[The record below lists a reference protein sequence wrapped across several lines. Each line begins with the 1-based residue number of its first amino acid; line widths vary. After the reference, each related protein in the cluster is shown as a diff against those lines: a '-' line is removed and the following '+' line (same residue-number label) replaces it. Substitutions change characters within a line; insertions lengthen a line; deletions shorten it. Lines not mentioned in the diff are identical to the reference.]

1 MLRYLTNTVNAYLL
15 NDEDGSRTKAV
26 FSGAHPPSA
35 DQSSIASLLD
45 TLAEFERNITYNTNI
60 IREANRKINKKKEHR
75 VVIEKCSRVLAAVCS
90 PLDKPPQQA
99 GMQMASFS
107 EQSCPD
113 ESESLLESGL
123 FHSHLVMHLCGV
135 ISTERAERF
144 KQVLFRS
151 CRSNV
156 VTKTQPIDEKMID
169 NSTGQLVSKCVF
181 IVFVTAE
188 EMFKKV
194 RQICNAFN
202 CSMYECDR
210 MTQEQRGELIVRK
223 GLQESDIS
231 KDHQVVKMTELQN
244 AEDFWK
250 VVHSID
256 SWKELIHSTCVIYS
270 HLNKFRMVT
279 SDGHSGQ
286 YMAVHAW
293 IPAAREAEIS
303 AAFGTGRDGKFI
315 LEESPSPS
323 AVIPTYF
330 PTDKFTGAFQG
341 IVNAYGIARYQE
353 INPGLF
359 AIIFFPFLFAVMFG
373 DLLHGSFLLIFAL
386 SCIHYE
392 DQLKDVDNEMFKM
405 PFQGR
410 YLILVMSIMSLYM
423 GFIYN
428 ELASVPLNLFG
439 SAWPEYYGD
448 VQPDP
453 EVYTLVH
460 HGGTPYPFGLDPAW
474 GWAEQNIKFTNSLK
488 MKMSIILGVTQ
499 MTLGVLLKA
508 VNQIYWKQPKNQPD
522 PDKRYTAGIV
532 LIHESNPE
540 LCFFMFTFGYLVILI
555 FAKWS
560 TNWNTAGAG
569 RIEYPRGPPQIINTL
584 IDFAMAKPVEHQ
596 NVLLFPE

>member
-1 MLRYLTNTVNAYLL
+1 
-15 NDEDGSRTKAV
+15 
-26 FSGAHPPSA
+26 
-35 DQSSIASLLD
+35 
-45 TLAEFERNITYNTNI
+45 
-60 IREANRKINKKKEHR
+60 
-75 VVIEKCSRVLAAVCS
+75 
-90 PLDKPPQQA
+90 
-99 GMQMASFS
+99 
-107 EQSCPD
+107 
-113 ESESLLESGL
+113 
-123 FHSHLVMHLCGV
+123 
-135 ISTERAERF
+135 
-144 KQVLFRS
+144 
-151 CRSNV
+151 
-156 VTKTQPIDEKMID
+156 
-169 NSTGQLVSKCVF
+169 
-181 IVFVTAE
+181 
-188 EMFKKV
+188 
-194 RQICNAFN
+194 
-202 CSMYECDR
+202 
-210 MTQEQRGELIVRK
+210 
-223 GLQESDIS
+223 
-231 KDHQVVKMTELQN
+231 
-244 AEDFWK
+244 
-250 VVHSID
+250 
-256 SWKELIHSTCVIYS
+256 
-270 HLNKFRMVT
+270 
-279 SDGHSGQ
+279 
-286 YMAVHAW
+286 
-293 IPAAREAEIS
+293 
-303 AAFGTGRDGKFI
+303 
-315 LEESPSPS
+315 
-323 AVIPTYF
+323 
-330 PTDKFTGAFQG
+330 
-341 IVNAYGIARYQE
+341 
-353 INPGLF
+353 
-359 AIIFFPFLFAVMFG
+359 MFG

-474 GWAEQNIKFTNSLK
+474 RWAEQNIKFTNSLK

-532 LIHESNPE
+532 LIHESIPE

-596 NVLLFPE
+596 NVLLFPESCAPGPEGACSIQTAIQRFLLMGCLVCVPWLLLAKPLLLKSYYARPRSVRAMTQNEGALYHSIHTEPMLTDKDDDESADTADTEFDL